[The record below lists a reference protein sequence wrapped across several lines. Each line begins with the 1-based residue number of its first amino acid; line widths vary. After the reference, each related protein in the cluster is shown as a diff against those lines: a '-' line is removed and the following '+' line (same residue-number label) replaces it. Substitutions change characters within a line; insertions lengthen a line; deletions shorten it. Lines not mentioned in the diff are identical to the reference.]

1 MSPLST
7 KKHFKIFRIFLSIF
21 LCLLLIFSGLFLSPQ
36 PVQAWSNTGGG
47 DHGGADWTP
56 ANGTYIAGN
65 HTNIGTFTVAGGT
78 TVYIQPYDGT
88 SYGSVQ
94 INANTIDIQGTLTA
108 SGQGYGGGGAGG
120 GGAGRGGREYTSPGG
135 SGGSGTAGGANG
147 QNGTGD
153 PYTGGTQY
161 CSGLPGGSGG
171 SGGGTYGG
179 SGGSGGAGT
188 PEGSPYPN
196 CNKGLS
202 GNSGS
207 AGNKGGY
214 NTSQGQGDF
223 TTDESLRM
231 GSGGGGSGGGG
242 GSSLSTASGCGGGGG
257 GGGAGN
263 RGGGYI
269 KLYAASSI
277 TISGNI
283 YAKGK
288 DNSAGNGAT
297 GGNAY
302 ASYHGG
308 DGGNGGGAASSGGS
322 NGGSGGASYAPT
334 IYGGTGGEGGY
345 GAGGGILLKSGN
357 VEWGIDIDGTTDNR
371 GGGNSTA
378 NGGTIKIFYPEGADL
393 TSTHYEGRY
402 YTSQLPGDTKP
413 KAATGQGASVVSY
426 NQVDLS
432 WTDES
437 GIEDGYRIYR
447 QVEGGGYSLLA
458 TTTAGST
465 SYSDTSTYNKSYQ
478 YYVVAYNGTAESD
491 QATTTTVYT
500 PCANADVQ
508 ENQARPTQQWYQ
520 EGDFIFS
527 SSNLDN
533 DYIEYYRYRWDRNP
547 TATVTTSDSQWMTGT
562 STLTRP
568 PYNSK
573 KNYFHVL
580 GYNLN
585 NEAASQGTQHYGP
598 YYFVETYRLLRG
610 GKFFDDDGVLI
621 EMGPKE

>member
-1 MSPLST
+1 MFSPST
-7 KKHFKIFRIFLSIF
+7 KKHFKIFRLFFSIL
-21 LCLLLIFSGLFLSPQ
+21 LCLLLILSGLFLSPK
-36 PVQAWSNTGGG
+36 PVQAWTNTDGG

-78 TVYIQPYDGT
+78 TVYIQPYNGS
-88 SYGSVQ
+88 SYGWVQ
-94 INANTIDIQGTLTA
+94 INANTINIQGTLTA
-108 SGQGYGGGGAGG
+108 TGQGYGGGGAGG

-135 SGGSGTAGGANG
+135 TGGSGTAGGSNG

-161 CSGLPGGSGG
+161 NAGLPGGAGG
-171 SGGGTYGG
+171 SGGGSYGG
-179 SGGSGGAGT
+179 SAGAGGAGT
-188 PEGSPYPN
+188 PEGRGYN
-196 CNKGLS
+196 
-202 GNSGS
+202 GNPGS
-207 AGNKGGY
+207 AGKKGGY
-214 NTSQGQGDF
+214 STSQGQGDS

-231 GSGGGGSGGGG
+231 GSGGGGAGGGG
-242 GSSLSTASGCGGGGG
+242 GSSLDASANCGGGGG

-263 RGGGYI
+263 RGGGWI
-269 KLYAASSI
+269 KLYATNAI
-277 TISGNI
+277 TISGAV

-297 GGNAY
+297 GGNGVPY
-302 ASYHGG
+302 VGG
-308 DGGNGGGAASSGGS
+308 SGGNGGGAASSGGS
-322 NGGSGGASYAPT
+322 NGGAGGSSQ
-334 IYGGTGGEGGY
+334 GGVLHGGSGGEGGY
-345 GAGGGILLKSGN
+345 GAGGGILIKCSNNFEGA
-357 VEWGIDIDGTTDNR
+357 IDIDGTIDNR
-371 GGGNSTA
+371 GGGNDTG
-378 NGGTIKIFYPEGADL
+378 NGGTIKIFHPEGSDL
-393 TSTHYEGRY
+393 TFTHYQGRY
-402 YTSQLPGDTKP
+402 YTSQFANTKP

-437 GIEDGYRIYR
+437 GIEDGYRVYR
-447 QVEGGGYSLLA
+447 QVEGSGYSLLDTIA
-458 TTTAGST
+458 AGST
-465 SYSDTSTYNKSYQ
+465 SYSDNTTTYNKSYQ

-491 QATTTTVYT
+491 EAYTTTVYT

-508 ENQARPTQQWYQ
+508 ENQSKPTQKWYQ

-533 DYIEYYRYRWDRNP
+533 DYIEYYRYKWDRNP
-547 TATVTTSDSQWMTGT
+547 ATQVTGSDSQWMTGT
-562 STLTRP
+562 PTLTRP

-573 KNYFHVL
+573 KNYLHVL

-585 NEAASQGTQHYGP
+585 NESASQGTQHYGP